1 MKTKNNKP
9 LLSVFGVL
17 FILFSLPAFSA
28 NKQILRHIEAL
39 SRDYYYVNIEDPNTP
54 FQTQD
59 IVGGEHE
66 NVYHILGFP
75 GETFII
81 VLQSIEGEASYS
93 LRGEGVNINRR
104 PKGDIVTVQDGHTW
118 IRVGI
123 SAHPDAEYKLTVKK
137 HDS

>member
-1 MKTKNNKP
+1 M
-9 LLSVFGVL
+9 SFFGIL
-17 FILFSLPAFSA
+17 FILFSLPAFCA
-28 NKQILRHIEAL
+28 NKQILRHIEGL
-39 SRDYYYVNIEDPNTP
+39 SRDYYYVNIDDPNTP
-54 FQTQD
+54 FNMQD

-93 LRGEGVNINRR
+93 LRGEGVNIKRR
-104 PKGDIVTVQDGHTW
+104 SKGDIVTVQDGHTW
-118 IRVGI
+118 VRVGI
-123 SAHPDAEYKLTVKK
+123 SAHPYAKYKLTVKK